1 MASVPIALG
10 KLSIDSR
17 PRRVCAVAYLM
28 RGIAYDGKKDDDRAI
43 ADYSEAI
50 RINPNYAVAYS
61 NRGNL
66 LQARGRREDAIA
78 DFQRALAIDP
88 NHDRDMQWGV
98 GVRGAGHNDRP
109 GFTPVCEHGW

>member
-1 MASVPIALG
+1 MSKAISSKHPPRSTLISPKPTTTEAALC
-10 KLSIDSR
+10 K
-17 PRRVCAVAYLM
+17 PRRDY
-28 RGIAYDGKKDDDRAI
+28 DRAI

-78 DFQRALAIDP
+78 DVQRALAIDP
-88 NHDRDMQWGV
+88 NHERSRAALKQL
-98 GVRGAGHNDRP
+98 GAAP
-109 GFTPVCEHGW
+109 